1 MKDNNEWKKVANCF
15 IFAVL
20 LIIVYKVLD
29 NFSSVQN
36 FFANMFEILMPFFI
50 GILIAYILYFP
61 SRSIEKIFDK
71 AKSKFI
77 QKKSRGMAV
86 FTTYLIAFL
95 VILIIFNVVLPAVSK
110 SIIDFANNMP
120 ELYGNIRE
128 YVANQPDESI
138 LKKIGAEEI
147 IKSIEKID
155 IKGFF
160 STDNIIN
167 YVKSAIGFV
176 NGVFSG
182 FVAIIASV
190 YILLE
195 RNKILSAVRKVAKA
209 IFNQSTCESIEKY
222 ISKTNEVFYK
232 FISSQVIDA
241 IVVGTILSIAMLIMG
256 VKYAILLGF
265 IIGLLNIIPYFGAII
280 GVIIALVITLFTG
293 GPTQTIWCA
302 IVIIVLQQIDANII
316 NPKIVGNSLTL
327 SPLLV
332 IFAVTVGGAYFGF
345 FGMLLAVPVITV
357 LKILVGD
364 YIDYRS
370 KNKTDK

>member
-1 MKDNNEWKKVANCF
+1 MKDNNEWKKVANWF

-195 RNKILSAVRKVAKA
+195 RNKILSAVRKIAKA
-209 IFNQSTCESIEKY
+209 IFNQSTCESIENY

-241 IVVGTILSIAMLIMG
+241 IVVGIILSIAMLIMG

-293 GPTQTIWCA
+293 GVTQTIWTA
-302 IVIIVLQQIDANII
+302 VVIIVLQQIDANII

>member
-1 MKDNNEWKKVANCF
+1 MKDKNDWKKMINWF
-15 IFAVL
+15 TFAVL

-29 NFSSVQN
+29 NFSSIQN
-36 FFANMFEILMPFFI
+36 FFGNMLEILTPFLV
-50 GILIAYILYFP
+50 GMLIAYILYFP

-71 AKSKFI
+71 SKAKFI
-77 QKKSRGMAV
+77 KKRARGIAV
-86 FTTYLIAFL
+86 FSTYLIAFL
-95 VILIIFNVVLPAVSK
+95 VISIIFNVVLPAVSK

-128 YVANQPDESI
+128 YVSNQPDETI

-167 YVKSAIGFV
+167 YIKSAIGFV
-176 NGVFSG
+176 NGVFSA

-195 RNKILSAVRKVAKA
+195 RGKILSAIRKFARA
-209 IFNQSTCESIEKY
+209 IFKPDTCNNIEKY
-222 ISKTNEVFYK
+222 LSKTNEIFYK

-241 IVVGTILSIAMLIMG
+241 IVVGTILSIAMLVMG

-293 GPTQTIWCA
+293 GITQTIWTA
-302 IVIIVLQQIDANII
+302 VVIIILQQIDANII

-345 FGMLLAVPVITV
+345 FGMFLAVPVITV

-364 YIDYRS
+364 YIEY
-370 KNKTDK
+370 KNKNKIGQ

>member
-1 MKDNNEWKKVANCF
+1 MKDNNEWKKVANWF

-195 RNKILSAVRKVAKA
+195 RNKILSAVRKIAKA

-241 IVVGTILSIAMLIMG
+241 IVVGIILSIAMLIMG

-293 GPTQTIWCA
+293 GVTQTIWTA
-302 IVIIVLQQIDANII
+302 VVIIVLQQIDANII